1 MGNKNTHTHTERYT
15 MGYYSAIK
23 RKNLPFATIQMDF
36 ESIMLSEISQRKV
49 NTYDLTYMWNL
60 KNSSQKQRGVDIITD
75 LGGSHDPGK
84 DSFDDV
90 RKNH

>member
-60 KNSSQKQRGVDIITD
+60 KNSSQKQRTDWLLPAVGVGEMDES
-75 LGGSHDPGK
+75 GQK
-84 DSFDDV
+84 V
-90 RKNH
+90 

>member
-60 KNSSQKQRGVDIITD
+60 KNSSQKQRTDWWLPAVGVGEMDES
-75 LGGSHDPGK
+75 GQK
-84 DSFDDV
+84 V
-90 RKNH
+90 